1 MRKLLLVLIGVGSFA
16 LIGGSAAAAPITKP
30 AISAD
35 TSVIDAHW
43 GWGYRGYGRGYYG
56 RSYGH
61 GYYGRSYGHGY
72 YGRSYYGRGYYGR
85 RW

>member
-1 MRKLLLVLIGVGSFA
+1 MSKVILVLIGIGSFA
-16 LIGGSAAAAPITKP
+16 LFGGSAAAAPI
-30 AISAD
+30 ARSEISAD
-35 TSVIDAHW
+35 SSVVAVHW
-43 GWGYRGYGRGYYG
+43 GWGHRGYGRGYYG

-72 YGRSYYGRGYYGR
+72 YGRSYGRGYYGR